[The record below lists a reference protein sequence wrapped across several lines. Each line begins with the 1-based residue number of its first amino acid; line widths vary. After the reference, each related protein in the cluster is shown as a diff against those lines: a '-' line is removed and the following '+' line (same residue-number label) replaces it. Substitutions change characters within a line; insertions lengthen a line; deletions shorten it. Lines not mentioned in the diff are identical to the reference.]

1 MIIAIQLIALYHSCS
16 LIDGDRKNPSGMFI
30 RLSQLFQHPYYVW
43 LVGIYPILYLYSE
56 NLGLVK
62 DQEVLYSCAGMLA
75 AITLVFLVANR
86 VNCCRYKA
94 AFMLSLCSL
103 VFSLSGHVYVVIF
116 MPRSLFVWTLMLL
129 IALAIL
135 LVRLWRSD
143 SREVFERATP
153 VLNLILLA
161 LLVFPITKIAAS
173 YVSKSIY
180 LQPIS
185 AYSTNTTAQDPSP
198 KVKDS
203 SIYPDIY
210 YIIPDGYPSD
220 VWLQKTLNY
229 DNSAFTEALEER
241 GFMVVKHAQS
251 NYGETI
257 AVPGIGFEHAIL

>member
-1 MIIAIQLIALYHSCS
+1 MRTNL
-16 LIDGDRKNPSGMFI
+16 SGILHQPF
-30 RLSQLFQHPYYVW
+30 YAW
-43 LVGIYPILYLYSE
+43 LVGIYPILHLYSE

-62 DQEVLYSCAGMLA
+62 DQEVLYACAGMLA
-75 AITLVFLVANR
+75 ATSLGFLVANR
-86 VNCCRYKA
+86 VICCKYKA

-135 LVRLWRSD
+135 LVKLWRSD

-185 AYSTNTTAQDPSP
+185 AYSTKHYCPRP
-198 KVKDS
+198 KS
-203 SIYPDIY
+203 QSYGLIYLS
-210 YIIPDGYPSD
+210 GHLLHHSRR
-220 VWLQKTLNY
+220 LSK
-229 DNSAFTEALEER
+229 
-241 GFMVVKHAQS
+241 
-251 NYGETI
+251 
-257 AVPGIGFEHAIL
+257 